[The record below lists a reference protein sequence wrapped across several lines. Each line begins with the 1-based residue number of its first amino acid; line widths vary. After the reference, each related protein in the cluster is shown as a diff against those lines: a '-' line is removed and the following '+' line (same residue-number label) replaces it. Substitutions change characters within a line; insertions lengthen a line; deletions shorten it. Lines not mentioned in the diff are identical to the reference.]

1 MNNLKFVKIPNK
13 ADIRVTLPPISAK
26 KFKGQLMQ
34 MGLTADDLTPIDW
47 REKAQLSPVK
57 NQQDC
62 GICWAMSTTSMLT
75 DKFRIHKNIQY
86 LDLCPIITG
95 QCCMAGDPLQ
105 ENSACEGG
113 YPGMA
118 CEFFEKYGCVDA
130 SSPCLSWPEF
140 CPEKCSGDNPCCTN
154 LPTCQTISEM
164 CKPNK
169 VYKAVPG
176 STRTTIVQSGSGVD
190 AEGTILKMK
199 TELLDGPIV
208 IGFMVSA
215 DWMVGD
221 YSSTNNIYINGAY
234 NDILESRFTNEQKA
248 QLTQGAEWNTPNLG
262 GHAME
267 VVGWGKG
274 NAGPYGEVSY
284 WIIKNSWGTDWGKE
298 GGYCKFAMYPVG
310 DTLYPKNWQNTGLDV
325 PLAMGN
331 QFFGSGT
338 TCSVDINTGEENG
351 FVYDPKVGEEVS
363 LYDNVISSV
372 SNYKTQ
378 IIIFLVLAGLFYYFV
393 LRKQ

>member
-1 MNNLKFVKIPNK
+1 MNNLKFIKIPNK
-13 ADIRVTLPPISAK
+13 ADIRVTLPPLSTK
-26 KFKGQLMQ
+26 KFQGQLMQ
-34 MGLTADDLTPIDW
+34 MGLTAQDLLPIDW
-47 REKAQLSPVK
+47 REKTQLSPVK

-75 DKFRIHKNIQY
+75 DKFRIHKDIKY

-105 ENSACEGG
+105 INSACQGG

-130 SSPCLSWPEF
+130 SSPCLSWQEF
-140 CPEKCSGDNPCCTN
+140 CSGSECTN
-154 LPTCQTISEM
+154 LPTCNAISEM

-234 NDILESRFTNEQKA
+234 NDILENRFTSEQKG
-248 QLTQGAEWNTPNLG
+248 QLTQGNNWNDPALG

-267 VVGWGKG
+267 VVGWGRG
-274 NAGPYGEVSY
+274 NAGGNYGEVSY
-284 WIIKNSWGTDWGKE
+284 WIIKNSWGKDWGE
-298 GGYCKFAMYPVG
+298 NGYCKFAMYPH
-310 DTLYPKNWQNTGLDV
+310 NANTGLDV

-338 TCSVDINTGEENG
+338 TCTVDTATGEDTG
-351 FVYDPKVGEEVS
+351 FVYDPKPGEEMG
-363 LYDNVISSV
+363 LYDNVISSI

-378 IIIFLVLAGLFYYFV
+378 ILIFLVLAGLFYYFV
-393 LRKQ
+393 LRKR